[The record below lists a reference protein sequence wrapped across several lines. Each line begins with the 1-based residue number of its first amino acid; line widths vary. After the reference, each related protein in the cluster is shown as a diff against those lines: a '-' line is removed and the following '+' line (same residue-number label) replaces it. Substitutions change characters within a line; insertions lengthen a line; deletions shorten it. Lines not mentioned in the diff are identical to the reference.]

1 LPRRDLTHVTSDL
14 LDEGTRCVQLLVGAL
29 VVESAYWPP
38 FTVAQAPEVQH
49 TGMGTWLEA
58 IGIQASTS
66 RMEYGEV
73 GARHRDSGDSNCEK
87 VIGCSELLAC

>member
-1 LPRRDLTHVTSDL
+1 
-14 LDEGTRCVQLLVGAL
+14 
-29 VVESAYWPP
+29 
-38 FTVAQAPEVQH
+38 
-49 TGMGTWLEA
+49 MGTWLEA